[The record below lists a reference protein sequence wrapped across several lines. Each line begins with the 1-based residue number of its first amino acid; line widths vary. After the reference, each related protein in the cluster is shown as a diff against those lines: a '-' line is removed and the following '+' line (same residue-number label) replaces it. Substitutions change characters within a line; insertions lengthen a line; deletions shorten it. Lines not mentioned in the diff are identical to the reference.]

1 MVAAL
6 EQVARPPGV
15 NLNRQTIPRLR
26 ALTAQVERLG
36 RRVEKLKNEGER
48 LTRWRQATVLLTGVV
63 VAATV
68 SFHEAGGGWV
78 LALGLGFFA
87 VQVIVHRRL
96 SAALRRNQQWLEIK
110 AQHRARLLLDWEHLP
125 QALISAPPDHPFAR
139 DLDLFGPRSLQRLLD
154 VAVSRGGSRR
164 LQRWLSTA
172 VPQLEPLLQRQQQV
186 RELTSASLFR
196 DKLRLHASR
205 AGGAQGWD
213 GERLIAWLQRQG
225 AAPSLRGLLVLLAG
239 LAALDAVLFALQ
251 LAQGGG
257 GYALLSLLVYAS
269 VYLLNLGKISPALD
283 EAATLEQT
291 LQQFANGFGYLER
304 YGYRRRPLL
313 AQLCAPFLDA
323 EHRPSAQLRRVGR
336 VVSALGVRANP
347 LLWLLLNLV
356 VPWDLYFYRR
366 LNRCKATL
374 NRDAPRWFEVWYE
387 LEALCSL
394 ANFAQLNPEY
404 AFPEL
409 SPGSSPVVDAVELGH
424 PLIPKTHKVC
434 NDFRIENLGQ
444 IVIITGS
451 NMAGKSTF
459 LRTVGI
465 NLCLAY
471 AGAPVNARRMRVGL
485 LRLFTCIQL
494 NDSLADGF
502 SYFYAEVRRLKRL
515 LSELEESHGL
525 ALLFLIDEIFRGTN
539 NRERLLG
546 SRAYVR
552 ALVGQN
558 GVGLIST
565 HDLELAQLQKTSDLI
580 SNVHFKESIEDGKMR
595 FDYTLNPG
603 PCPTTNALTIMR
615 LEGLPV
621 ELPPA

>member
-1 MVAAL
+1 VVAAL
-6 EQVARPPGV
+6 EQVARSPGV
-15 NLNRQTIPRLR
+15 DLNGQTIPRLR
-26 ALTAQVERLG
+26 ALTAQVERLK
-36 RRVEKLKNEGER
+36 RRVERLKNEGER
-48 LTRWRQATVLLTGVV
+48 MTRWRQATVLLTGVV
-63 VAATV
+63 VAGTV
-68 SFHEAGGGWV
+68 PFNGAVGGWIV
-78 LALGLGFFA
+78 ALGLGFFA
-87 VQVIVHRRL
+87 AQVVVHRRL
-96 SAALRRNQQWLEIK
+96 SAALRRNQRWLEIK

-125 QALISAPPDHPFAR
+125 ETDVSAPPDHPFAR

-154 VAVSRGGSRR
+154 VAVSQGGSRR
-164 LQRWLSTA
+164 LQQWLSN
-172 VPQLEPLLQRQQQV
+172 VEPQLEPLLQRQQQV
-186 RELTSASLFR
+186 QELTSASLFR

-205 AGGAQGWD
+205 AGETQGWD
-213 GERLIAWLQRQG
+213 GERLIAWLQRQSK
-225 AAPSLRGLLVLLAG
+225 APSLRLLLIVLAG
-239 LAALDAVLFALQ
+239 LAALDAGLFALQ
-251 LAQGGG
+251 LVRGGG

-269 VYLLNLGKISPALD
+269 VYLLNLGKISPALS

-304 YGYRRRPLL
+304 YGYRRRPRL

-323 EHRPSAQLRRVGR
+323 EYRPSAQLRRVGR
-336 VVSALGVRANP
+336 VVSALGVRSNP
-347 LLWLLLNLV
+347 LVWLLLNLV

-366 LNRCKATL
+366 LNRCKAAL
-374 NRDAPRWFEVWYE
+374 NRDAPRWFETWYE

-394 ANFAQLNPEY
+394 ANFADLNPQY

-409 SPGSSPVVDAVELGH
+409 GLVPSPVVDVAGMGH

-434 NDFRIENLGQ
+434 NDFCIDTLGS

-471 AGAPVNARRMRVGL
+471 AGAPVNARRMRAGL

-494 NDSLADGF
+494 NDSLSDGF

-515 LSELEESHGL
+515 LSELEKSRGL
-525 ALLFLIDEIFRGTN
+525 PLLFLIDEIFRGTN

-565 HDLELAQLQKTSDLI
+565 HDLELAQLQGTSELI
-580 SNVHFKESIEDGKMR
+580 SNVHFKESVEDGKMR

-621 ELPPA
+621 E

>member
-1 MVAAL
+1 VVAAL
-6 EQVARPPGV
+6 EHVARPLGV
-15 NLNRQTIPRLR
+15 DLNRQTIPRLR
-26 ALTAQVERLG
+26 ALTAQVERLE
-36 RRVEKLKNEGER
+36 RRVERLKNEGER
-48 LTRWRQATVLLTGVV
+48 LTRWRQATVLLTGLV

-68 SFHEAGGGWV
+68 SFHEALGGWV

-87 VQVIVHRRL
+87 AQVVVHRRL
-96 SAALRRNQQWLEIK
+96 SAALRRNRQWLEIK

-125 QALISAPPDHPFAR
+125 ETLTSAPPDHPFAR

-154 VAVSRGGSRR
+154 VAVSRGGSLR
-164 LQRWLSTA
+164 LQRWLSK
-172 VPQLEPLLQRQQQV
+172 VEPQLEPLLQRQQQV
-186 RELTSASLFR
+186 QELTSATLFR
-196 DKLRLHASR
+196 DKLRLRALL
-205 AGGAQGWD
+205 AGGQGWD
-213 GERLIAWLQRQG
+213 GERLIAWLQRQSK
-225 AAPSLRGLLVLLAG
+225 APSLRLLLSVLSA
-239 LAALDAVLFALQ
+239 LAALDAGLFALQ
-251 LAQGGG
+251 LVQGGG
-257 GYALLSLLVYAS
+257 GYVLLSLLVYAS
-269 VYLLNLGKISPALD
+269 VYLLNLGKISPALS

-291 LQQFANGFGYLER
+291 LQQFADGFGYLER
-304 YGYRRRPLL
+304 YGYRRRPRL
-313 AQLCAPFLDA
+313 AQLCVPFLDA
-323 EHRPSAQLRRVGR
+323 QHRPSSQLRRVGR

-347 LLWLLLNLV
+347 LVWLLLNLV

-374 NRDAPRWFEVWYE
+374 NRDAPRWFETWYE

-394 ANFAQLNPEY
+394 ANFADLNPQY

-409 SPGSSPVVDAVELGH
+409 GLAPSPVVDVAEMGH

-434 NDFRIENLGQ
+434 NDFRIDTLGS

-515 LSELEESHGL
+515 LVELEESHDL

-565 HDLELAQLQKTSDLI
+565 HDLELAQLQAASELI
-580 SNVHFKESIEDGKMR
+580 SNVHFKESVEDGKMR